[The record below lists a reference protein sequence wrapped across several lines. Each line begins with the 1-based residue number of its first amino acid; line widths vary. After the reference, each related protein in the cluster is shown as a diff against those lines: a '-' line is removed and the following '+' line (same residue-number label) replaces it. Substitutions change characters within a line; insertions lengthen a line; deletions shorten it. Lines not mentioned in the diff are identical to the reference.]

1 MSWYNLNNQ
10 NYYIIQFSNNK
21 IIINSLINRELYSE
35 LKYDKVN
42 KFTCGFIYNI
52 NQENYLCSSSEGGY
66 IIIWDLFK
74 KSIFKTIEIKK
85 VN

>member
-1 MSWYNLNNQ
+1 MNFPKNHNFYETGFWG
-10 NYYIIQFSNNK
+10 
-21 IIINSLINRELYSE
+21 SLINRELYSE